1 MLTSPSG
8 WAFPFRSNI
17 TLRAGQC
24 DCSLLDLLARCL
36 YTLWCNIL
44 IGLTPVSLAQYG
56 WACVHTKTKVTSD
69 SVLMLG
75 FYLFRFQL
83 VDVECSVPY
92 KGVTSAAF
100 LFSSMG
106 CLIWDFLN

>member
-83 VDVECSVPY
+83 VDVESVLCPT
-92 KGVTSAAF
+92 KVLLQL
-100 LFSSMG
+100 LFSFPPWVVLFG
-106 CLIWDFLN
+106 IF